1 MSNLTDLFLDSNNI
15 GKVDR
20 GVFDGLKSLQKLSLA
35 NNSIEKLDMFG
46 KYGNSG
52 LDNLTYLNLNNNK
65 LTTIESNTFKSKYI

>member
-15 GKVDR
+15 SKVDK

-65 LTTIESNTFKSKYI
+65 LTSIESNTFKS